1 MLTSQRA
8 EWAITKYVAI
18 SVEGRYQSKSF
29 LTNTGN
35 GALTLPDYFVLDGSL
50 RFNFARQALVVRGAN
65 LGDTK
70 KFSSGYDNGDGPA
83 YFILPPR
90 SVFVTA
96 EIRF

>member
-1 MLTSQRA
+1 MATRG
-8 EWAITKYVAI
+8 EWAISRNL
-18 SVEGRYQSKSF
+18 SVSLEGRYQSSAF

-35 GALTLPDYFVLDGSL
+35 SALMLPDYFVLDGSVRL
-50 RFNFARQALVVRGAN
+50 SVAGQALVVRGAN
-65 LGDTK
+65 LGDTR

-83 YFILPPR
+83 YYVLPPR

>member
-1 MLTSQRA
+1 MSL
-8 EWAITKYVAI
+8 
-18 SVEGRYQSKSF
+18 EGRYQSKAF

-35 GALTLPDYFVLDGSL
+35 EALRLPDYFVLDGSV
-50 RFNFARQALVVRGAN
+50 RFNVAGQALVVRGAN
-65 LGDTK
+65 LGDTR

-83 YFILPPR
+83 YYILPPR